1 MLYSYKF
8 TDEEGGEFD
17 LDFPF
22 GEAPDTIEHEG
33 RPAKRVIRWQGGVR
47 LRGAGWARHPDRE
60 VANRKIGGQSPD
72 AVSRS
77 EKA

>member
-1 MLYSYKF
+1 MLYSFKY

-22 GEAPDTIEHEG
+22 GKAPDNIEHEG

-47 LRGAGWARHPDRE
+47 LRGAGWAKHPDRE
-60 VANRKIGGQSPD
+60 LANRKIGPQEPGRVAETD
-72 AVSRS
+72 
-77 EKA
+77 KL